1 MLKKTIKYTSLFL
14 ILGIISACA
23 NVKKEPADDG
33 YDTKVTNG
41 GDGWGTTPPK
51 VEDQF
56 LNKQIS
62 KALGGKKKPSKEDEE
77 IKARLERLENQQNGN
92 VQIQPAVTNS
102 SDITAPPIGST
113 RTSPSAGASWQ
124 NSASYQEWKRAK
136 EGGSSDYQEFKE
148 YKEWLEFKKLKAQDK

>member
-14 ILGIISACA
+14 MLGVISACA

-33 YDTKVTNG
+33 YESRQSYG
-41 GDGWGTTPPK
+41 GDGWGEKTQK
-51 VEDQF
+51 EEDRF

-62 KALGGKKKPSKEDEE
+62 KVLGGKKRSSKKDDE
-77 IKARLERLENQQNGN
+77 IRARLERLENQQNGN
-92 VQIQPAVTNS
+92 VQVQPATTNS

-113 RTSPSAGASWQ
+113 RTSPNVGSSWQ

-136 EGGSSDYQEFKE
+136 EGGSSDYQEFQE
-148 YKEWLEFKKLKAQDK
+148 YKEWLEFKKLKEQNK